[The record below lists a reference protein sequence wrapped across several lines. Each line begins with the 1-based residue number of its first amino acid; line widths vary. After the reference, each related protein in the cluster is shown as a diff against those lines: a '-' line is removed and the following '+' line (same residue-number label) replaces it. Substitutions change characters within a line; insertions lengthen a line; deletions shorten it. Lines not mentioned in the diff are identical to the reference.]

1 MNSNLNSNFL
11 IEFASITV
19 GELVDNRMRSENQDF
34 SKKFL
39 FFGIGKSLS
48 DIGPVENIEDFV
60 YVGSA

>member
-39 FFGIGKSLS
+39 FFGIGESLS
-48 DIGPVENIEDFV
+48 DVGPVENVEDFV
-60 YVGSA
+60 YVGGA